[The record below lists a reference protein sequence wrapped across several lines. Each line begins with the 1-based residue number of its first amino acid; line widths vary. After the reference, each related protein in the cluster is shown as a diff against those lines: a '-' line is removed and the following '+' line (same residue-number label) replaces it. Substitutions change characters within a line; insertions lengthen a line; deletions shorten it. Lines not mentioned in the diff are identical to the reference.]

1 MRAVQVL
8 GDSSSPNLKTTSSA
22 AKPVPKASGFLLR
35 VHSAGITGP
44 ELTWPELY
52 ATPSRIPGHDISG
65 VVVEVGSA
73 YAGRYKVGDGVYGM
87 LHADGGEGQADFV
100 ACTDEEVALKGPGL
114 THAEAA
120 ALPIPLLTA
129 WEVVAERGGI
139 KDGTRVL
146 VTGASGAVGVMF
158 VQLARRLTGAYIVA
172 LASGRHHETLRA
184 FGAHET
190 LDYAVPGWENTL
202 RDIEVVFDTVGGE
215 VLSKSWETITD
226 DGTILTIGDPAPA
239 WAFGGSPP
247 AEASRHPN
255 VIYSHFIVS
264 PDTTRLQKGA
274 EMVAEGTLKP
284 IATKSFPFSD
294 AEEAWACAQGRGRG
308 YKVVIN
314 FSE

>member
-8 GDSSSPNLKTTSSA
+8 GDASSPNLTTTSSA
-22 AKPVPKASGFLLR
+22 AKPVPKPSGFLLR
-35 VHSAGITGP
+35 VHAAGITGP

-65 VVVEVGSA
+65 VVVEVGDA
-73 YAGRYKVGDGVYGM
+73 YAGRYRVGDEVYGM

-100 ACTDEEVALKGPGL
+100 ACGDGEVARKGERL
-114 THAEAA
+114 THAAAA

-129 WEVVAERGGI
+129 WEVVADRGGI
-139 KDGTRVL
+139 GDGTRVL

-158 VQLARRLTGAYIVA
+158 VQLARRLTGAYVVA
-172 LASGRHHETLRA
+172 LASARHHETLREL
-184 FGAHET
+184 GAHET
-190 LDYAVPGWENTL
+190 IDYAVPGWERTV

-215 VLSKSWETITD
+215 VLSKSWDTVTD

-247 AEASRHPN
+247 EEASRHPS
-255 VIYSHFIVS
+255 VKYSHFIVS
-264 PDTTRLQKGA
+264 PDAARLEKGA

-284 IATKSFPFSD
+284 IATKSFPFSE
-294 AEEAWACAQGRGRG
+294 AKEAWTCAQGRGRG
-308 YKVVIN
+308 YKAVID